1 MFAALDLD
9 TDRPTA
15 GVCICININNLY
27 CYVLSAG
34 RLCEHIETEESAA
47 VAEDCNSELQEY
59 LDTLNVTCEGNE
71 TSAAILTWT
80 PDENT
85 PDIVYYQ
92 VGIQP
97 SVLMCQYRVCKW
109 IKACIPETSTAV
121 GGSSVSGMG
130 NFTRRKAFIHL
141 HTLLAHH
148 VNLFNKIL
156 DLFDNC
162 YCRDSWI
169 CKDSPCSYVLH

>member
-1 MFAALDLD
+1 MD

-15 GVCICININNLY
+15 GVCIHVLNINNLY

-34 RLCEHIETEESAA
+34 RLCEHSETEESAA

-59 LDTLNVTCEGNE
+59 LDTLNVTCQGNE

-92 VGIQP
+92 V
-97 SVLMCQYRVCKW
+97 
-109 IKACIPETSTAV
+109 
-121 GGSSVSGMG
+121 
-130 NFTRRKAFIHL
+130 
-141 HTLLAHH
+141 
-148 VNLFNKIL
+148 
-156 DLFDNC
+156 
-162 YCRDSWI
+162 
-169 CKDSPCSYVLH
+169 